1 MGWVSGL
8 DSVFKEVELENG
20 TRLYMVRG
28 FEDLAKGLKPG
39 ENTAI
44 LMKTGFID
52 RLIIKLSRIPVPLC
66 NDSVLLGFTTSAYDQ
81 SNEPCSSG
89 YRAVYMEPSDDARLR
104 LYRVKLPRI
113 IALPLAELTRVL
125 RFIIVGASGALVNL
139 AVAQYSYILLNRF
152 IQLAN
157 LIAST
162 LGFESSVLWN
172 FMLHESWTFRGVA
185 LDRSLSGRLDRL
197 VKYHFA
203 SIASWVSQVACA
215 TMIPLYTGLPFWL
228 GQLVGIIIG
237 FTANFIL
244 GYMYTWSRSRV

>member
-8 DSVFKEVELENG
+8 NSVFKEVELENS
-20 TRLYMVRG
+20 TRLYVVRG
-28 FEDLAKGLKPG
+28 FEDLAKGLELG

-44 LMKTGFID
+44 LMKTRFID
-52 RLIIKLSRIPVPLC
+52 RLIIKLFRIPVPLC

-81 SNEPCSSG
+81 SNEPCSNG
-89 YRAVYMEPSDDARLR
+89 YRAVYVEPSDDARLR

-113 IALPLAELTRVL
+113 IALPLAEFTRVL

-139 AVAQYSYILLNRF
+139 AIAQYSYILLTRF

-157 LIAST
+157 PVAST

-185 LDRSLSGRLDRL
+185 LDRSLGGRLGRL

-203 SIASWVSQVACA
+203 SIASWASQVACA
-215 TMIPLYTGLPFWL
+215 TMIPLYTGTPFWL
-228 GQLVGIIIG
+228 GQLIGIIIG
-237 FTANFIL
+237 FTVNFIL
-244 GYMYTWSRSRV
+244 GYMYTWSRSRI

>member
-8 DSVFKEVELENG
+8 NSVFKEVELKNG
-20 TRLYMVRG
+20 TRLYVVRG
-28 FEDLAKGLKPG
+28 FEDLAKGLELG

-44 LMKTGFID
+44 LMRTGFID
-52 RLIIKLSRIPVPLC
+52 RLIIKLFRIPVPLC

-81 SNEPCSSG
+81 SNEPCSNG
-89 YRAVYMEPSDDARLR
+89 YRAVYVEPGDDARLR
-104 LYRVKLPRI
+104 LYRVKLSRI
-113 IALPLAELTRVL
+113 IALPLAEFTRVL

-139 AVAQYSYILLNRF
+139 AIAQYSYILLTRF

-157 LIAST
+157 PVAST

-185 LDRSLSGRLDRL
+185 LDRSLGGRLGRL

-203 SIASWVSQVACA
+203 SIASWASQVACA
-215 TMIPLYTGLPFWL
+215 TMIPLYTGTPFWL
-228 GQLVGIIIG
+228 GQLIGIIIG
-237 FTANFIL
+237 FTVNFIL
-244 GYMYTWSRSRV
+244 GYVYTWSRSRV

>member
-8 DSVFKEVELENG
+8 DSIFKETELENG
-20 TRLYMVRG
+20 TRLYVVRG

-52 RLIIKLSRIPVPLC
+52 RLVIKLFRIPVPLC
-66 NDSVLLGFTTSAYDQ
+66 NDGVLLGFTTSVHDQ
-81 SNEPCSSG
+81 FNDPCSNR
-89 YRAVYMEPSDDARLR
+89 YRAVYVEPGDDARLR

-125 RFIIVGASGALVNL
+125 RFIIVGASGVLVNL
-139 AVAQYSYILLNRF
+139 AVAQYSYILLSRL

-157 LIAST
+157 PVAST

-185 LDRSLSGRLDRL
+185 LDKSLSGRLGRL

-215 TMIPLYTGLPFWL
+215 TMIPLYTGAPFWL
-228 GQLVGIIIG
+228 GQLIGIIIG
-237 FTANFIL
+237 FIVNFIL
-244 GYMYTWSRSRV
+244 GYMYTWSRSRI